1 MNNDYKVR
9 LYLRFLQIPEIGSA
23 TGAKIMTGCGGIEN
37 VFNATSKEIAEKCGL
52 SQKITQK
59 IFLPI
64 DEYKINEK
72 INQCRNL
79 GIEAICYED
88 PTYPSVL
95 KAIDSPPLLLY
106 CKGQI
111 PKKWNYGIAI
121 VGSRNPTP
129 YGIKIARR
137 LAYQIARVGFAVISD
152 CALGIDT
159 HAHLGA
165 LAAEGITWAVMGS
178 GLDRCYPPQN
188 LELLGKVMKKG
199 LILSEFPPG
208 TAPSRSTVFLKNR
221 IISGLSIGVVVV
233 EAAQGCASLLIAR
246 IALEQDRQLFAIPGR
261 IDNPY
266 AFGPNQLIK
275 EGAKLVCALEDIL
288 EEISYLSPLV
298 YSKTGDKARA
308 SKIKLSKDE

>member
-106 CKGQI
+106 CKG
-111 PKKWNYGIAI
+111 
-121 VGSRNPTP
+121 
-129 YGIKIARR
+129 
-137 LAYQIARVGFAVISD
+137 
-152 CALGIDT
+152 
-159 HAHLGA
+159 
-165 LAAEGITWAVMGS
+165 
-178 GLDRCYPPQN
+178 
-188 LELLGKVMKKG
+188 
-199 LILSEFPPG
+199 
-208 TAPSRSTVFLKNR
+208 
-221 IISGLSIGVVVV
+221 
-233 EAAQGCASLLIAR
+233 
-246 IALEQDRQLFAIPGR
+246 
-261 IDNPY
+261 
-266 AFGPNQLIK
+266 
-275 EGAKLVCALEDIL
+275 
-288 EEISYLSPLV
+288 
-298 YSKTGDKARA
+298 
-308 SKIKLSKDE
+308 